1 MMPQSARIKS
11 SPYCRIAIP
20 HSLRYNKYV
29 QYQKL
34 PEAIKVSRVSQRLK
48 AVLAFGRFFLFL
60 GKKLDERATKHL
72 RKSLQVLFY
81 IDPGHGRGPPVLRC
95 APERA
100 DHIDIS
106 NEKE

>member
-1 MMPQSARIKS
+1 MPK
-11 SPYCRIAIP
+11 
-20 HSLRYNKYV
+20 
-29 QYQKL
+29 
-34 PEAIKVSRVSQRLK
+34 AIKVSRVSQRLK

-81 IDPGHGRGPPVLRC
+81 IDPGHGRVPPVLRL

-100 DHIDIS
+100 VHI
-106 NEKE
+106 NLKTMRR